1 MWGLILGICFVA
13 IAVGLRVDG
22 KVGDTAFIALL
33 CLAVVSGFLIVK
45 IGVTGRLT
53 AGPFELETFHE
64 DVNLIKDEA
73 LKEIRKEVVVLKEA
87 VSSVVDKAN
96 KTRGELLKVADM
108 ASPPL
113 LSLESSEVKQVDEVY
128 EVLLIFKPSKNAPFA
143 ALVFSAEIVGN
154 LEATIKDLDA
164 VLATTSRHKEISDD
178 GKTARLQ
185 YVPLSTIGLQKLRL
199 KLSAPCK
206 VRIACSHMQKEVEF
220 EVK

>member
-1 MWGLILGICFVA
+1 MWGLIFGVFIAA
-13 IAVGLRVDG
+13 IAIGLRVEG
-22 KVGDTAFIALL
+22 KIDNKFAIALL
-33 CLAVVSGFLIVK
+33 CLAVASGFLIVK

-53 AGPFELETFHE
+53 AGPFGLETFRN
-64 DVNLIKDEA
+64 DVNSIKEEA
-73 LKEIRKEVVVLKEA
+73 LEETRKEVAVLKEA

-96 KTRGELLKVADM
+96 ETREELLKVADM

-113 LSLESSEVKQVDEVY
+113 LSLESSEVKQIEEGY

-143 ALVFSAEIVGN
+143 ALVFRAEIIGN
-154 LEATIKDLDA
+154 LEATIKELDV
-164 VLATTSRHKEISDD
+164 VLATTSRQKEISDD

-185 YVPLSTIGLQKLRL
+185 YIPLRTIGLQKLRL

-206 VRIACSHMQKEVEF
+206 VRIVGSHMQKEVVF